1 MTNSAEKLVK
11 QTIKLLAKTQ
21 ELDYEELKVD
31 AKKLI
36 KIARN
41 YDETLL
47 GLMEELLDLG
57 NIGSPEEI
65 SEFSI
70 ETLKVYCKIKEI
82 DDSGSDRTIRSRVW
96 RNIEEEFELD
106 SDDEEGLSEDD
117 ELSEIDENDE
127 LSEIEVVRE
136 ITPVPQSTPEPV
148 PVSKKTSKKKKEVV
162 IE

>member
-65 SEFSI
+65 NEFSI

-106 SDDEEGLSEDD
+106 SDDEEDLSEDEDD
-117 ELSEIDENDE
+117 ELSEIDEE
-127 LSEIEVVRE
+127 ESETVSEIV
-136 ITPVPQSTPEPV
+136 PVPPTPEPV
-148 PVSKKTSKKKKEVV
+148 PVSKKSSKKKKEIV